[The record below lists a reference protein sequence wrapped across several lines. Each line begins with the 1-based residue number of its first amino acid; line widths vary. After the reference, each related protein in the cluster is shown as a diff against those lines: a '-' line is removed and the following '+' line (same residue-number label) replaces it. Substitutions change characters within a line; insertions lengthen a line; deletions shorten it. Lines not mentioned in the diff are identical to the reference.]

1 MFETAS
7 FIIYNRHTLKTK
19 KRGVVFVVWGQIFPG
34 SISRVVFVP
43 HPGGNMPN
51 GEISRAGL
59 GAPVSWGRHGQKFED
74 DVARSADLSC
84 A

>member
-1 MFETAS
+1 M
-7 FIIYNRHTLKTK
+7 
-19 KRGVVFVVWGQIFPG
+19 VWGQIFPG

-59 GAPVSWGRHGQKFED
+59 GAPQGHQSVGVGTD
-74 DVARSADLSC
+74 RSLKTMLLDQQT
-84 A
+84 